1 MSRSPPPTRGCA
13 LTEPRELSTEQQ
25 VEELGR
31 GALAVP
37 APRGGPRDPVPEG
50 GEVQSISSGWRLALS
65 EFASNRLA
73 VAALVLLI
81 AIILFCFL
89 GPVLYHS
96 NQTSSNPLNATLAPG
111 QASPL
116 GGSAHLLGTDESGF
130 DEFGRIMLGGQAAL
144 EIGFFAAAVAIVI
157 GTLYGAISGLA
168 GGILDAVMMRF
179 VDVLLS
185 IPILLMILV
194 LATKYNGTVVSISL
208 ILGVWSWLVPARLV
222 RGEVLTLRER
232 DFVVAAQTMGAS
244 RARLIYRH
252 LIPNAMSVTIVNVT
266 FLIAD
271 SIIYLALLGFLG
283 FGLQFPNTSW
293 GDMLGNA
300 EQYVQNG
307 EWWLVYPVGGL
318 LVAVVLC
325 ANLIGDALRD
335 AVDVRLQRR

>member
-1 MSRSPPPTRGCA
+1 
-13 LTEPRELSTEQQ
+13 LTEPRELSTEQR
-25 VEELGR
+25 VEELR
-31 GALAVP
+31 LGALAIP
-37 APRGGPRDPVPEG
+37 APGGPHELMPEG
-50 GEVQSISSGWRLALS
+50 GEVQSVSSGWRLALR

-73 VAALVLLI
+73 VVALLVLI

-89 GPVLYHS
+89 GPVFYHS
-96 NQTSSNPLNATLAPG
+96 DQTSSNPLNATLAPG
-111 QASPL
+111 QVSPL
-116 GGSAHLLGTDESGF
+116 GNTSHFLGTDESGF

-157 GTLYGAISGLA
+157 GTLYGAISGLI
-168 GGILDAVMMRF
+168 GGFVDAIMMRF

-185 IPILLMILV
+185 IPFLLMVLV

-208 ILGVWSWLVPARLV
+208 ILGVWSWLIPARLV

-232 DFVVAAQTMGAS
+232 DFVIAAQTMGAS
-244 RARLIYRH
+244 RRRLIYRH

-307 EWWLVYPVGGL
+307 EWWLVYPVGGM
-318 LVAVVLC
+318 LVVVVLC